1 VADNVLAALQ
11 GRPGRRFRYRT
22 RGLFVDLGRYK
33 AVASVVGLQFSGF
46 PASWFLGRTYHLA
59 QIPGVARKARV
70 AIDWTVALVFK
81 RDFAE
86 LGRLGHPESL
96 DE

>member
-1 VADNVLAALQ
+1 MADNVLAALD
-11 GRPGRRFRYRT
+11 GRPARPFRYRT

-33 AVASVVGLQFSGF
+33 AVASVAGLQFSGF
-46 PASWFLGRTYHLA
+46 PAWFLGRTYHLA
-59 QIPGVARKARV
+59 HIPGLARKARV
-70 AIDWTVALVFK
+70 AIDWAVALVFK

-86 LGRLGHPESL
+86 LGKLGHPEPL